1 MDATNMGE
9 RLEMSYV
16 RLNLK
21 LNCHVD
27 VPDGYSPCSFINVS
41 PNWIILS
48 KSTLHRS
55 NWY

>member
-1 MDATNMGE
+1 MDATNGGE
-9 RLEMSYV
+9 RRETPYV

-21 LNCHVD
+21 LNCQVD

-41 PNWIILS
+41 PSWIILS

>member
-1 MDATNMGE
+1 MDAAHVAV
-9 RLEMSYV
+9 RLEMPYV

-41 PNWIILS
+41 PSWIILS